1 MRGENRQGR
10 FNIPH
15 ERDSIISGTTKEMV
29 NTVGNVIEW
38 WFYDE
43 LNTLVD
49 PIYDTGDNT
58 NGGRLWIGPTLVPV
72 INTSIMQGV
81 TAQND
86 RGFYNTDILKITINI
101 DMVEDHRRHYGKS
114 ADTYPNL
121 TQMEI
126 NPDVYLRDRVIFR
139 NEVWTP
145 TQVSPLGLIT
155 DRYTVMSITCNQV
168 NSEELVNDTQFQK
181 YANYNYFDR
190 TVVPDQNAL

>member
-15 ERDSIISGTTKEMV
+15 ERDSIISGTTTEMV
-29 NTVGNVIEW
+29 NTVGNVIQW

-43 LNTLVD
+43 TNTLVD

-72 INTSIMQGV
+72 INTSIMQGM

-114 ADTYPNL
+114 ASTYPNL

-126 NPDVYLRDRVIFR
+126 NPDVYIRDRVVFR

-145 TQVSPLGLIT
+145 TQVSPLGLVT

-168 NSEELVNDTQFQK
+168 NSEELVNDPQFQQ
-181 YANYNYFDR
+181 YANYSYFDR

>member
-43 LNTLVD
+43 ANTLVD

-114 ADTYPNL
+114 ADTFPNL

-126 NPDVYLRDRVIFR
+126 NPDVYLRDRVVFR

-145 TQVSPLGLIT
+145 TQVSPLGLVT

-181 YANYNYFDR
+181 YANYSYFDR

>member
-15 ERDSIISGTTKEMV
+15 ERDSIIAGTTKEMV

-43 LNTLVD
+43 ENTTID
-49 PIYDTGDNT
+49 PIYDTADNSS
-58 NGGRLWIGPTLVPV
+58 GGRIWIGPTMVPV
-72 INTSIMQGV
+72 INTTIIQGN

-86 RGFYNTDILKITINI
+86 RGFYNTDLLKITINI
-101 DMVEDHRRHYGKS
+101 DMVEDHRRHYGKN
-114 ADTYPNL
+114 ARTYPNL

-126 NPDVYLRDRVIFR
+126 NPDVYLRDRVVFR
-139 NEVWTP
+139 NEVWEP

-168 NSEELVNDTQFQK
+168 NAEEMVNDPQFQQ
-181 YANYNYFDR
+181 YANYSYFDR
-190 TVVPDQNAL
+190 TVVPDKNAF

>member
-43 LNTLVD
+43 ANTLVD

-72 INTSIMQGV
+72 INTSLMQGV

-114 ADTYPNL
+114 ASTYPNL

-126 NPDVYLRDRVIFR
+126 NPDVYLRDRVVFR
-139 NEVWTP
+139 NEVWAP

-181 YANYNYFDR
+181 YANYSYFDR

>member
-43 LNTLVD
+43 ENTLVD

-72 INTSIMQGV
+72 INTTIMQGV

-114 ADTYPNL
+114 AGTYPNL

-126 NPDVYLRDRVIFR
+126 NPDVYLRDRVVFR

-168 NSEELVNDTQFQK
+168 NAEELVNDTQFQQ
-181 YANYNYFDR
+181 YANYSYFDR
-190 TVVPDQNAL
+190 TVVPDKNAL

>member
-168 NSEELVNDTQFQK
+168 NAEELVNDTQFQQ
-181 YANYNYFDR
+181 YANYSYFDR